1 MASPELEIQGEVVR
15 LLKADSAVM
24 ALVNGIYDI
33 TPDAAWAQPKQG
45 FINIGEAQTLRR
57 DATCLEGGDIY
68 LTMHAWSRAVGFPE
82 VRRIADAM
90 VEALHLAPMALST
103 NRFISIMHRQ
113 TRVFRD
119 PDGLTSHGVVEFL
132 ARYDRAE

>member
-15 LLKADSAVM
+15 LLKADATVTG
-24 ALVNGIYDI
+24 LVTTRIYD
-33 TPDAAWAQPKQG
+33 QPPTSPP
-45 FINIGEAQTLRR
+45 FPYINIGEAQTLRR

-90 VEALHLAPMALST
+90 VEALHLAPMTLST

-113 TRVFRD
+113 TRVLRD
-119 PDGLTSHGVVEFL
+119 PDGLTSHAVVEFL

>member
-1 MASPELEIQGEVVR
+1 MASPELEVQGEVVR
-15 LLKADSAVM
+15 LLKADATVTGFSRR
-24 ALVNGIYDI
+24 IYD
-33 TPDAAWAQPKQG
+33 QPPTAPS
-45 FINIGEAQTLRR
+45 FPYINIGEAQTLRR

-90 VEALHLAPMALST
+90 VEALHLAPMTLST

-119 PDGLTSHGVVEFL
+119 PDGITSHAVVEFL
-132 ARYDRAE
+132 ARYDKAA